1 MLDNIGTAV
10 RFVREVRDR
19 PALPPHAETA
29 HPPKLLVVTLKP
41 HTEPFHP
48 PPSNLGTL
56 SPRRRGSPK
65 LVVEELE
72 REVRYLGRRGILVE
86 VKYLPRRG
94 LRSRSGQRR
103 RLSRAPRRAG
113 RRM

>member
-1 MLDNIGTAV
+1 MDISQVLDNIGTAV

-19 PALPPHAETA
+19 PALLPHAQTA
-29 HPPKLLVVTLKP
+29 YPPKLLAVTLEP

-48 PPSNLGTL
+48 PPGNFCAIG
-56 SPRRRGSPK
+56 PRRRARPK

-72 REVRYLGRRGILVE
+72 RERGYLARRRILIQ

-94 LRSRSGQRR
+94 LRR
-103 RLSRAPRRAG
+103 
-113 RRM
+113 